1 MESTDV
7 TYYTREKYGQTH
19 QYPVSEMALLLSR
32 AAGRRAGTLPDYVIR
47 LAESA
52 GFECSEVFKPRD

>member
-7 TYYTREKYGQTH
+7 TYYTRDSYGQTH
-19 QYPVSEMALLLSR
+19 QYPVSEMAILLSR
-32 AAGRRAGTLPDYVIR
+32 AAGLKTCPPYLIR